1 MVTYKEKADEK
12 NRFKGN
18 AGNKN
23 LAQSVSKKSTD
34 FSARTIRNRG
44 KRGGY

>member
-18 AGNKN
+18 VGNKN
-23 LAQSVSKKSTD
+23 LAQSVSEKST
-34 FSARTIRNRG
+34 SLGARTVRNRG
-44 KRGGY
+44 KRAGN